1 MITSRSDW
9 VAARRMKKEIIRSA
23 PVFASLPDNII
34 EHLAETL
41 LPREIPAGTLLLQE
55 DREAD
60 RYFILVEGE
69 VEILKAFGTPDE
81 RLLGVREAGS
91 FIGEMSLFS
100 EEGCHTASVR
110 ARTPLQLLEM
120 RQADLDALL
129 HRQPTFAYEM
139 MRTLSRRLDE
149 SENLTI
155 RDLRRKN
162 RELIKAYKEL
172 EAAQAAIIEKEKL
185 ERELELAREIQL
197 SMLPRALPQRSGF
210 DFGTLIMPMSAV
222 GGDFFDVFPLD
233 DNTLAVAVGDV
244 SDHGVPA
251 SLFMVMTVTLLR
263 AESRRLGS
271 PGEVLGSVNQHLLE
285 MNETG
290 MFVTVLYGILD
301 CTAHELR
308 IARAGHEVPM
318 LLDENG
324 KRIEVDHR
332 PGQPLGLFSEPIFDE
347 HCITLSPENILLMYS
362 DGVTEAMDMAGRFFG
377 QKRLQE
383 VLQSGLNASAQ
394 GICDM
399 VWDSLE
405 TFRGE
410 AVQHDDI
417 AMLAIRVD

>member
-1 MITSRSDW
+1 
-9 VAARRMKKEIIRSA
+9 MKNEIIRSA
-23 PVFASLPDNII
+23 PIFASLPDNII

-69 VEILKAFGTPDE
+69 VEILKALGTPDE

-110 ARTPLQLLEM
+110 ARTTLQLLEM
-120 RQADLDALL
+120 SKSDLDALL
-129 HRQPTFAYEM
+129 HRQPTFAFEM

-210 DFGTLIMPMSAV
+210 DFGTHIMPMSAV
-222 GGDFFDVFPLD
+222 GGDFFDIFPLEGD
-233 DNTLAVAVGDV
+233 TLAVAVGDV

-251 SLFMVMTVTLLR
+251 ALFMVMTVTLLR
-263 AESRRLGS
+263 AESRKLSS
-271 PGEVLGSVNQHLLE
+271 PSEVLGRVNRHLLE

-308 IARAGHEVPM
+308 YARAGHEIPM
-318 LLDENG
+318 LLDKHGE
-324 KRIEVDHR
+324 RIDLDHR
-332 PGQPLGLFSEPIFDE
+332 SGQPLGLFSKPIFDE
-347 HCITLSPENILLMYS
+347 HCVTLNPNNLLLMYS
-362 DGVTEAMDMAGRFFG
+362 DGVTEAMDMDGRFFG
-377 QKRLQE
+377 QLRLME
-383 VLQSGLNASAQ
+383 VLQSGRRDSAQ
-394 GICDM
+394 GICDL
-399 VWDSLE
+399 VWESLV

-410 AVQHDDI
+410 AIQHDDI
-417 AMLAIRVD
+417 TLLAMKVD